1 MGEIIL
7 TSNSGTTFLR
17 TGGENNIKIKSNI
30 AWTFY
35 ILPLNDENL
44 IMTDDGKEVVGIC
57 TAMTEDEEI
66 LSTLSGTGTTTENI
80 SWINVINDLGDK
92 NYVVDINGLF
102 DGKNKGITG
111 QGTTYLTIRADE
123 NYTGKDLFAVG
134 FASGI
139 TEPLCD
145 FTVFEQY
152 GKNYYFMYF
161 DYDEQVSGQTIHT
174 PGSSSSTVTNETIS
188 LGIDSNVTEIP
199 VEMYTNT
206 KCKVTIHG
214 FSGINSDIG
223 EEFVIGPGVT
233 RTGYPDEEFVF
244 KFHVPENKTSE
255 NVVYT
260 LRATSE
266 DDPRYTEEWY
276 VVHKGVTPEIV
287 LYPETQQ
294 ITSNTT
300 AFTVNYQIKPL
311 TLSVDLGIFKEGV
324 LLETKH
330 ISNSSSVSQ
339 DGYYRGAITYEC
351 GENLNKGNGY
361 TLYEISGETVG
372 KTFQVQS
379 NIARIEHLYESWY
392 FELIYGSQHGYSVD
406 VYNVDGDS
414 GGKYDVAVHT
424 NYSYTEFNL
433 SSNGS
438 LIHDCSIIPVSED
451 YFNVQFNVEIN
462 KESSRSGSITV
473 SRSGGPSGTI
483 NVNQNGGS
491 EPPSPTYTFYWNYD
505 GDAWN
510 GDAGSFSDGGETR
523 NVTYHSTYPGGLT
536 FRNLGYNWISGSD
549 RGGYFSVT
557 VSANDTG
564 GDRTGSFGVRYNGTD
579 IGFCTVSQ
587 GSQTISWKYQFKFNY
602 SCNNI
607 LEVGDI
613 AYITSVT
620 IKDNQIGVYAVP
632 DTPLQIDPTQY
643 TPYESD
649 ADVYTTYEGG
659 THVFEIKIQWNI
671 SGVQQSDYI
680 DEVTEVLPTTG
691 GNVEINFG
699 WIDLPVQY

>member
-1 MGEIIL
+1 MAVSIL

-17 TGGENNIKIKSNI
+17 TGGENKIKIKSNL
-30 AWTFY
+30 AWTFKL
-35 ILPLNDENL
+35 LPLNDEND
-44 IMTDDGKEVVGIC
+44 IEAVK
-57 TAMTEDEEI
+57 I
-66 LSTLSGTGTTTENI
+66 LSATSENDEITRTLVGTGTTWENI
-80 SWINVINDLGDK
+80 SWINVKNDLQSGVK
-92 NYVVDINGLF
+92 E
-102 DGKNKGITG
+102 ITG
-111 QGTTYLTIRADE
+111 QGTTYLTMMAEE

-134 FASGI
+134 YAEAIS
-139 TEPLCD
+139 EPNICD

-152 GKNYYFMYF
+152 GKNYYFMIF
-161 DYDEQVSGQTIHT
+161 NNEDTETDQQFVVRTPSG
-174 PGSSSSTVTNETIS
+174 IS
-188 LGIDSNVTEIP
+188 CDTTEIP

-206 KCKVTIHG
+206 KCKVTIFG
-214 FSGINSDIG
+214 FSGINNDTG

-255 NVVYT
+255 NIIYT

-266 DDPRYTEEWY
+266 DDPRYTEEY
-276 VVHKGVTPEIV
+276 QVVQSGVTPEII
-287 LYPETQQ
+287 LTPPSQQ

-311 TLSVDLGIFKEGV
+311 TLSVDLGIFREGV

-361 TLYEISGETVG
+361 TLYEVSGETVG
-372 KTFQVQS
+372 ETFQVQS

-483 NVNQNGGS
+483 NVNQNGGT

-505 GDAWN
+505 GDAWD